1 VLTVVWDFLALW
13 KRSVGVTTSLLAVE
27 VPALRK
33 VREERGTHD
42 SDVGGEARKA
52 GPPAPHG
59 IYSNLMPHLTLGA
72 TKRST
77 SPAREI
83 PGSTLT

>member
-1 VLTVVWDFLALW
+1 MQSAPSLQFLQEPARSLSEGRVFVLTVVWDFLALW

-59 IYSNLMPHLTLGA
+59 IYSNL
-72 TKRST
+72 
-77 SPAREI
+77 
-83 PGSTLT
+83 